1 MLHDGFDPDL
11 SFPNEKI
18 KLDFL
23 AHGPRTWRGEE
34 YPPPRSGRKHG
45 KHHPFHSI
53 SNRPTHRPLS
63 RLEKP
68 FFWNSLFSPARL
80 PCGSPQALQICA
92 DN

>member
-34 YPPPRSGRKHG
+34 
-45 KHHPFHSI
+45 
-53 SNRPTHRPLS
+53 
-63 RLEKP
+63 
-68 FFWNSLFSPARL
+68 
-80 PCGSPQALQICA
+80 
-92 DN
+92 